1 MENEEVIY
9 SPDIERKVLAGL
21 IVHPEI
27 YPEVDRFL
35 TEKDFHNQVHHTIFG
50 VLRTMLT
57 EKLEVDKTLLIDKIE
72 SMQIRFKD
80 ECRIPR
86 YISDMAFTQVKPEGV
101 IEHAKLLLKYR
112 IRRDLRNTG
121 LELINH
127 AHKCGNEGV
136 DEIVST
142 SDRIYNTKI
151 QSYTSDDDPE
161 DLLENLGDIIE
172 ERGNNPMEDIGL
184 PTPWTEFNRMYGG
197 LRPGN
202 IYAVCSRP
210 GHGKTTWIN
219 EICLRTAYNSKI
231 PCLMLDTE
239 VETSDIQFRTAAAIL
254 GVPFH
259 YLETGKWRKNE
270 EMVAKVRKLLPELK
284 KYKGVKHIYV
294 ASKNVDQ
301 ICTLVRRWHMSEV
314 GRGNPCI
321 VSYDYIKLTGE
332 KLASNENSWE
342 KIGQKIT
349 ALNEL
354 SKEINAPM
362 IVANQLNKAGESGAT
377 GRPQDDS
384 AAFAA
389 SDFLQQLC
397 SYTGIFRRKTNEEL
411 ALDGAESGTHKL
423 ITTKSR
429 FQGEEAPGHLD
440 QVRRRL
446 PNNGGVR
453 YESVYLNYQVENF
466 RVEERGSLRHIIARE
481 NERFLAEGGAEDD
494 GEILS

>member
-1 MENEEVIY
+1 MRNEEEAIFSQQVEY
-9 SPDIERKVLAGL
+9 HVLAGL
-21 IVHPEI
+21 VVHPEVF
-27 YPEVDRFL
+27 PEICRYIN
-35 TEKDFHNQVHHTIFG
+35 EKDFYNQVHHTIFR
-50 VLRTMLT
+50 VLSSILVK
-57 EKLEVDKTLLIDKIE
+57 KLEVDPILLVDKIV
-72 SMQIRFKD
+72 SMNVRFKD
-80 ECRIPR
+80 EIDIAT
-86 YISDMAFTQVKPEGV
+86 YIDNMTYTQIKPDGV
-101 IEHAKLLLKYR
+101 IDNARLLLKYR
-112 IRRDLRNTG
+112 MRRDTVNTAKD
-121 LELINH
+121 LINY
-127 AHKCGNEGV
+127 AHKCGNESV
-136 DEIVST
+136 DEIIST
-142 SDRIYNTKI
+142 SDRIYNKKI
-151 QSYTSDDDPE
+151 RSYTSDDDPE
-161 DLLENLGDIIE
+161 DLLENLGDVIE
-172 ERGNNPMEDIGL
+172 ERGNNPIKDIGL

-259 YLETGKWRKNE
+259 YLETGKWRRNE
-270 EMVAKVRKLLPELK
+270 EMFTKVRKLLPELK
-284 KYKGVKHIYV
+284 KYKGVKHMYV

-301 ICTLVRRWHMSEV
+301 ICALVRRWHMSEV

-377 GRPQDDS
+377 GQPQDDS

-389 SDFLQQLC
+389 SDFLQQYA
-397 SYTGIFRRKTNEEL
+397 SYTGIFRRKTNEERG
-411 ALDGAESGTHKL
+411 LDGEDFGTHKL

-440 QVRRRL
+440 QVWRRL
-446 PNNGGVR
+446 PDGR
-453 YESVYLNYQVENF
+453 RRPESVYLNYEVVNF
-466 RVEERGSLRHIIARE
+466 RVDERGSLRHIIARD
-481 NERFLAEGGAEDD
+481 NERYLAEGGAEAD
-494 GEILS
+494 GEIFD